1 MGDLSLTGQIPH
13 FLQAYLSKPASALP
27 KGAFWVV
34 DFSDLS
40 NATTGVKQAILR
52 TARLEPNSWEVE
64 SGFNCLVD
72 TADYKSKG
80 CLFCQA
86 VSVPGE
92 QAIVNP
98 EGIQKSHFI
107 RTATGDGRA
116 DYAPGGL
123 KMVFLD
129 TNVSFVD
136 NVIRPW
142 VVTTAR
148 LGMIARPD
156 GISQYRGTIT
166 VYKLGV
172 LTHDKPPFILQ
183 KYTFYGVCPVEVS
196 SEEYNYA
203 PATAPVSREATFVF
217 HSYKLQTNINNL
229 AISNNTEQTVKK
241 VGPLTSHK
249 DVATVVIPRQ
259 NPAANPAKPKPP
271 KQPKPKPK
279 PPKPRPPKPRPP
291 RNPSPKPKPPAKPPQ
306 KPRPQKPRPP
316 KKDGRPSINF

>member
-1 MGDLSLTGQIPH
+1 MSLSYEGQIPH

-34 DFSDLS
+34 NFEDLNS
-40 NATTGVKQAILR
+40 VKKAILK
-52 TARLEPNSWEVE
+52 TAELERNSGWNIEE
-64 SGFNCLVD
+64 GLKCLLD
-72 TADYKSKG
+72 NDDYKSKG

-98 EGIQKSHFI
+98 EGIQKNHFI

-136 NVIRPW
+136 NIIRPW

-148 LGMIARPD
+148 LGMIARPN
-156 GISQYRGTIT
+156 GSKQYRQTIS

-172 LTHDKPPFILQ
+172 LTYKDRPFVLQ
-183 KYTFYGVCPVEVS
+183 KYTFEGVCPVEVS
-196 SEEYNYA
+196 PEEYNYS
-203 PATAPVSREATFVF
+203 PATSPVSREATFVF
-217 HSYKLQTNINNL
+217 HSYKIETNINNL
-229 AISNNTEQTVKK
+229 AISGNKPDTEGLYATDK
-241 VGPLTSHK
+241 VGPLK
-249 DVATVVIPRQ
+249 
-259 NPAANPAKPKPP
+259 
-271 KQPKPKPK
+271 KQV
-279 PPKPRPPKPRPP
+279 
-291 RNPSPKPKPPAKPPQ
+291 
-306 KPRPQKPRPP
+306 
-316 KKDGRPSINF
+316 